1 MSLFLFPLRKGHAK
15 AFARPLYIPPRS
27 ASKYQTPKSR
37 LDSFQV
43 QSAISP
49 IIKNFNSQRNLIL
62 GNRFRYYQTSCLHT
76 QRRFFYEHKRKTDL
90 PVEPTIIDLR
100 MAGGLT
106 IFILAVATPFITKHM
121 RQSESTYE
129 ELETDDPVALIER
142 IYRQENL
149 MEHYYQYRSRL
160 TEEGKLPQKPQ
171 TITSLVDTVTD
182 VLSSEALKSAVA
194 SVMIQVLESSQ
205 LQKALQK
212 LLKNL
217 WDDLITDPETTTQVV
232 HLLQNA
238 IQNQQIQKAVKQ
250 LVMQIVDDPEVYD
263 ELTKLLVRLGQDKK
277 VLEATQTLLTESA
290 HTTLN
295 DPEILDHSM
304 EFATDV
310 VGDDIIQRTSGEALR
325 NTVTYAVR
333 PGLATFL
340 SVLGAVFLIF
350 GLSTLVNAGASEHDA
365 AIVEKAIITVVK
377 NVQTGTL
384 KGMCAL
390 LSLPRKLL
398 SSCWSVVY
406 GLINQSLTHLGNA
419 GNAIFLHT
427 TDFVEVLLARFFSSL
442 GHGSKSVITAMLN
455 PIHML
460 LSNTWNSAARLIEKV
475 SAATISP
482 IRNVFT
488 IVFSWCG
495 DSFQNIS
502 DSVITSTNFAT
513 NILFR
518 TTRETLSKLTNF
530 CNTVIKAFTKGDHGD
545 TSNHKL

>member
-1 MSLFLFPLRKGHAK
+1 
-15 AFARPLYIPPRS
+15 
-27 ASKYQTPKSR
+27 
-37 LDSFQV
+37 
-43 QSAISP
+43 
-49 IIKNFNSQRNLIL
+49 
-62 GNRFRYYQTSCLHT
+62 
-76 QRRFFYEHKRKTDL
+76 
-90 PVEPTIIDLR
+90 
-100 MAGGLT
+100 
-106 IFILAVATPFITKHM
+106 M

-171 TITSLVDTVTD
+171 TITSLVDAVTD
-182 VLSSEALKSAVA
+182 LLSSEALKSAVA

-217 WDDLITDPETTTQVV
+217 WDDLINDPETTAQVV

-238 IQNQQIQKAVKQ
+238 IQNRQIQEAVKQ

-277 VLEATQTLLTESA
+277 VLEATQALLTESA

-333 PGLATFL
+333 PGLAAFL
-340 SVLGAVFLIF
+340 SVLGAVLLIF
-350 GLSTLVNAGASEHDA
+350 GLSTLVNAGASEHDTV
-365 AIVEKAIITVVK
+365 ILEKAITTVVK
-377 NVQTGTL
+377 NIKTGTFE
-384 KGMCAL
+384 GVSAL
-390 LSLPRKLL
+390 LSLPSKLL
-398 SSCWSVVY
+398 SSCWSLVSGLVY
-406 GLINQSLTHLGNA
+406 QSLLRLGKA
-419 GNAIFLHT
+419 GNAVYQHT
-427 TDFVEVLLARFFSSL
+427 KGLIEMLLTRLLSSL
-442 GHGSKSVITAMLN
+442 SQGSKSLISTMLN
-455 PIHML
+455 SIHTL
-460 LSNTWNSAARLIEKV
+460 ISNTLNSVARSIGKV

-482 IRNVFT
+482 IRHVFT
-488 IVFSWCG
+488 TISTWCG
-495 DSFQNIS
+495 DSIQNVS
-502 DSVITSTNFAT
+502 NSVVTSTNFAT
-513 NILFR
+513 RTLFR
-518 TTRETLSKLTNF
+518 TAEETLSKLENL
-530 CNTVIKAFTKGDHGD
+530 CNIFFRKGDNSD
-545 TSNHKL
+545 ASNHTL